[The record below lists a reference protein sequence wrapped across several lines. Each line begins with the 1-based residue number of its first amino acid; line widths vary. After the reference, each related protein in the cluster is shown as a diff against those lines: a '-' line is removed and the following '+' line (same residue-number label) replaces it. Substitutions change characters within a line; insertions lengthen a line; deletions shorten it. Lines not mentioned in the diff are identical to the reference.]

1 MIKVRFCPQPN
12 CANAMICESSCI
24 KCPTLQC
31 AECRS
36 DFCFV
41 CRKTAHKGKCVFEVS
56 TTLKPCPHCGVMIN
70 KALGDGCNAMI
81 CSVCRFNFCW
91 LCMKQISMD
100 GVGYFTTFSGC
111 TFFGDR
117 RWSSRSRKIAKGVL
131 PIASPLVIA
140 GIAFLGATTMVVVPP
155 MLASDEWRRSGSLG
169 SR

>member
-1 MIKVRFCPQPN
+1 
-12 CANAMICESSCI
+12 
-24 KCPTLQC
+24 
-31 AECRS
+31 
-36 DFCFV
+36 
-41 CRKTAHKGKCVFEVS
+41 
-56 TTLKPCPHCGVMIN
+56 
-70 KALGDGCNAMI
+70 
-81 CSVCRFNFCW
+81 
-91 LCMKQISMD
+91 MD
-100 GVGYFTTFSGC
+100 GVGHFTTFSGC